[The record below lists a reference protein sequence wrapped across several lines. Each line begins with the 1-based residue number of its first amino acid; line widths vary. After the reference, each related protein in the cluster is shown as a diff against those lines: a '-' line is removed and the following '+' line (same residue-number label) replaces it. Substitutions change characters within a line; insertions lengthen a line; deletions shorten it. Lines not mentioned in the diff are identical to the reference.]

1 MTPPARFYFLENPS
15 MASRK
20 TILACVAAAAL
31 VATVPARAAETMKGT
46 LADEMCAKR
55 HVADEKGVVS
65 EKSQACVK
73 KCLGE
78 GKAVVFISGD
88 KLYKIANQDFKELK
102 AHAGHEV
109 MLTGDVKDDTVT
121 ITKIEMP
128 KK

>member
-1 MTPPARFYFLENPS
+1 

-20 TILACVAAAAL
+20 TVLACVAAAAL

-46 LADEMCAKR
+46 LADAMCAKR
-55 HVADEKGVVS
+55 HVADEKGVVN

-73 KCLGE
+73 KCLDG
-78 GKAVVFISGD
+78 GQPVVFISGD
-88 KLYKIANQDFKELK
+88 KLFKIANQDFKELK

-109 MLTGDVKDDTVT
+109 MLTGDVKDDTIT
-121 ITKIEMP
+121 ISKIEMP